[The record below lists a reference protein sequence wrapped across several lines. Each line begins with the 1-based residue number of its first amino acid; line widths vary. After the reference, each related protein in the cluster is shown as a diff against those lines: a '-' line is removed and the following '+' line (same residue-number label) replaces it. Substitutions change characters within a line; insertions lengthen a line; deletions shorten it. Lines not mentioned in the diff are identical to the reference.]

1 MSNMRGNR
9 DGDSVGHG
17 THPKVAMTEGEI
29 VAVHMSNEQ
38 SARRLTSGT
47 TPLGAKFA
55 VMAMLD
61 VSYPTA

>member
-1 MSNMRGNR
+1 
-9 DGDSVGHG
+9 
-17 THPKVAMTEGEI
+17 MTEGEI

-47 TPLGAKFA
+47 TSPGAKFA